1 VNGAKLLMNTLVE
14 NGVEVCFGN
23 PGTSEMHL
31 VDAISK
37 TEKMR
42 AVLCLFEGVV
52 TGAADGYARMA
63 GKPAATLL
71 HLGPGLGNALA
82 NIHNARRA
90 RSPMLNII
98 GQHAID
104 HLQYDA
110 PLTSD
115 IVGIAT
121 PVCHHVH
128 SVSDINQ
135 LSEDTARSI
144 AETARGVGQIAALII
159 PADMAWSA
167 PASQATSRCTA
178 PEPDPVTS
186 ETLEL
191 CASAL
196 QSGKRSALLLDDSAL
211 YGEGLLMA
219 GRIAQATGAK
229 LLAPTFYSRMERG
242 AGRVPVD
249 RIPYFAEMAT
259 EFLQEFEQIILVGC
273 GAPVAF
279 FAYPG
284 KRSWLAPEECEILP
298 LSKPNQDST
307 AALTALATNLGIAK
321 GKYLTQEPASAE
333 LQTGALTP
341 LAVAGSLLEL
351 MPENSIVVDE
361 GATSSFPAYTL
372 TQGAAAHDWL
382 TLTGGSIGQ
391 GLPAAVG
398 AAIACPQRKVIAL
411 EGDGSAMYTVQA
423 LWSMARENLDVIVV
437 MYVNNSYKILN
448 IEMLRVGVE
457 EPSPRASEMLELD
470 KPFLD
475 WIAIAR
481 GMGLK
486 PTAAATAQEFHQQ
499 LSEAVNGK
507 GPHFIAAML
516 SD

>member
-1 VNGAKLLMNTLVE
+1 VNGAKILMDTLVE
-14 NGVEVCFGN
+14 NGIEVCFGN

-37 TEKMR
+37 TDKMR

-98 GQHAID
+98 GQHALD

-121 PVCHHVH
+121 PVCHYVH
-128 SVSDINQ
+128 SVCDIDQ
-135 LSEDTARSI
+135 LSDDVARSI
-144 AETARGVGQIAALII
+144 AETSRGVGQVAALII
-159 PADMAWSA
+159 PADMAWSE
-167 PASQATSRCTA
+167 PSSQVTARLAA
-178 PEPDPVTS
+178 PEPELASSDVLHTS
-186 ETLEL
+186 
-191 CASAL
+191 ASVL
-196 QSGKRSALLLDDSAL
+196 KLGKRTAVLLDDSAL
-211 YGEGLLMA
+211 YGEGLKMA
-219 GRIAQATGAK
+219 GRIARATGAK

-242 AGRVPVD
+242 AGRVMVE

-284 KRSWLAPEECEILP
+284 KRSWLAPQACEIVTLTEQD
-298 LSKPNQDST
+298 QDST
-307 AALTALATNLGIAK
+307 AALIALAELLGVAD
-321 GKYLTQEPASAE
+321 GEYSTQDRVTADLPA
-333 LQTGALTP
+333 GRLTP
-341 LAVAGSLLEL
+341 EGVAACLLEL
-351 MPENSIVVDE
+351 MPQDAIVVDE
-361 GATSSFPAYTL
+361 GATSSFPAYVL
-372 TQGAAAHDWL
+372 TQGAQAHDWL

-398 AAIACPQRKVIAL
+398 AAIACPDRKVIAL

-423 LWSMARENLDVIVV
+423 LWSMAREDLDVTVI

-448 IEMLRVGVE
+448 IEMLRVGIE
-457 EPSPRASEMLELD
+457 DPSPNASEMLELD
-470 KPFLD
+470 NPHLD
-475 WIAIAR
+475 WIALAT
-481 GMGLK
+481 GMGLN
-486 PTAAATAQEFHQQ
+486 PTLAASAEEFHRQF
-499 LSEAVNGK
+499 STAMNSK
-507 GPHFIAAML
+507 GPHFIAAMVTE
-516 SD
+516 